1 VKTSWRGCVSAWR
14 NWRLGMSDDVLRKIF
29 GLLAFLGIVGLWTL
43 LWYMVGFH
51 NGKMLT
57 RFGSRG
63 GSDD

>member
-1 VKTSWRGCVSAWR
+1 
-14 NWRLGMSDDVLRKIF
+14 MSDDVLRKIF

-63 GSDD
+63 GSDDR